1 MQLFVMF
8 LKWFTSVFLTLSQFN
23 IFIMIIISSESDV
36 SQPIATGYKW
46 RLNTKLLSFF
56 PYSFQDTYVTIFFRM
71 DKIVFMRY
79 LQHILCLGLL
89 ISTVGR
95 GPTLQLRVSS
105 IGSLRSLPQSKGIIV
120 SKPSVLMQSRGQCS
134 WVVCKK
140 AADKHLKRH

>member
-46 RLNTKLLSFF
+46 HLNTKQTAFLF
-56 PYSFQDTYVTIFFRM
+56 PYSFQDTYVTIFFRV

-79 LQHILCLGLL
+79 LEHILCLCLF
-89 ISTVGR
+89 ISAVGR
-95 GPTLQLRVSS
+95 GPTLQLKRV
-105 IGSLRSLPQSKGIIV
+105 LP
-120 SKPSVLMQSRGQCS
+120 
-134 WVVCKK
+134 K
-140 AADKHLKRH
+140 AMEEPTTE